1 MNNFN
6 CLDYPEFP
14 NLLLDLDNL
23 LKNKKIE
30 WTSNQICL
38 NSIESEKNNYKFGVG
53 SLIKD
58 WNNYKKIE
66 SSTSTEIIVPRKK
79 IIHEEKDFRFFC
91 DVFSDTG
98 FEKIYNFLLNLDYDI
113 GRVRL
118 MKLEPKTCLSW
129 HRDVNKRIHYVLKSN
144 IGNKMV
150 IEDECLHLENNKWY
164 LTDTTKYHTVFNGS
178 MNSRIHLVAS
188 IL

>member
-58 WNNYKKIE
+58 WNNYKKNRIKYQYRNK
-66 SSTSTEIIVPRKK
+66 ST
-79 IIHEEKDFRFFC
+79 
-91 DVFSDTG
+91 
-98 FEKIYNFLLNLDYDI
+98 
-113 GRVRL
+113 
-118 MKLEPKTCLSW
+118 
-129 HRDVNKRIHYVLKSN
+129 
-144 IGNKMV
+144 
-150 IEDECLHLENNKWY
+150 
-164 LTDTTKYHTVFNGS
+164 
-178 MNSRIHLVAS
+178 
-188 IL
+188 